1 MSVLDKG
8 YRIYSYSSNRKQLRK
23 GAPFS
28 VGFTQKK
35 RGKARIKRQ
44 QAKTSGIYS
53 RNNVHTSPNSGKIH
67 SKQHHVSYLGRD
79 TKIIDVIMQHPLF
92 SFARSGSIASF
103 KEDTPLMIG
112 KKASIPE

>member
-8 YRIYSYSSNRKQLRK
+8 YRIYSYRADRKQLRK
-23 GAPFS
+23 SAPFS
-28 VGFTQKK
+28 VSFTQKK
-35 RGKARIKRQ
+35 RGKARFKRQ

-53 RNNVHTSPNSGKIH
+53 RNNVYSSSNSGKIH
-67 SKQHHVSYLGRD
+67 SKQHYVPYLGRD
-79 TKIIDVIMQHPLF
+79 TKIIDVILQHPLF

-112 KKASIPE
+112 KNASIPE